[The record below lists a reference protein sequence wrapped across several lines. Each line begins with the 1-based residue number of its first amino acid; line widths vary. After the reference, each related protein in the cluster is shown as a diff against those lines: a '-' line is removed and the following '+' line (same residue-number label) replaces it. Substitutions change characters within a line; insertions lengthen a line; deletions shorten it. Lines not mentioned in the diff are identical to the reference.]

1 MSTRSCYR
9 LSHFAYR
16 VTSIVLLTAVIFL
29 MTAGS
34 SDAAR
39 SSRRARYQIKIAT
52 LATDGSTWMNLMYEL
67 DDRIRE
73 ETAGDVGLRFYPGGV
88 QGDEM
93 IVLDKIRFGQLQ
105 GGGLTG
111 VGLGQVAPSLRI
123 MEVPF
128 LLRDSSEVDAVHR
141 AMDPIFEAELE
152 QAGFVL
158 LGWAEVGFVY
168 LYSRQPV
175 ASLDDLRRQKV
186 WVWEGDPLAE
196 ALFREADISPVPLAI
211 SDVLTSLQTG
221 LITAVYVTPLANI
234 AMQWFTR
241 IAYTTDLPL
250 TYSMGAV
257 VISRDSWEKIP
268 AQHRPVVRRLCDEYF
283 GKLSEATRR
292 DNAES
297 MKVMAE
303 NGIRTVVPP
312 DPEIAAFREI
322 GERVRLRL
330 VGSLYNQSILDKVLQ
345 ALEDHRSA
353 QGSPDPA
360 SGAAHDE
367 ETPADAG

>member
-1 MSTRSCYR
+1 MDT
-9 LSHFAYR
+9 SHAESR
-16 VTSIVLLTAVIFL
+16 QPRIISRAVLLLLLMAVTSLVAADF
-29 MTAGS
+29 AE
-34 SDAAR
+34 AAR

-73 ETAGDVGLRFYPGGV
+73 ETGGDVGLRFYPGGV

-111 VGLGQVAPSLRI
+111 VGLGQIAPSLRI
-123 MEVPF
+123 MEAPF
-128 LLRDSSEVDAVHR
+128 LLTDPSEVDAVHR

-152 QAGFVL
+152 RAGFVL

-175 ASLDDLRRQKV
+175 VSLDDLRRQKV
-186 WVWEGDPLAE
+186 WLWEGDPLAE
-196 ALFREADISPVPLAI
+196 ALFREAGVAPVPLAV

-221 LITAVYVTPLANI
+221 LISAVYVTPLANI
-234 AMQWFTR
+234 ALQWFTR

-257 VISRDSWEKIP
+257 VISKDSWERIP
-268 AQHRPVVRRLCDEYF
+268 APHRPIIKRLCDEYF
-283 GKLSEATRR
+283 GRLKEATRR

-303 NGIRTVVPP
+303 SGIKTVVPP
-312 DPEIAAFREI
+312 DAEIAVFRGV
-322 GERVRLRL
+322 GERVRQRL
-330 VGSLYNQSILDKVLQ
+330 VGTLYDQSVLDRVLEV
-345 ALEDHRSA
+345 LEEHRSA
-353 QGSPDPA
+353 GL
-360 SGAAHDE
+360 
-367 ETPADAG
+367 